1 MHKLKRTLG
10 LFEAI
15 MYGVGVIV
23 GVGVYSLIGKA
34 SAFAGNATW
43 LAFLLGAFIA
53 VCTGMSY
60 AELSS
65 MFPKSSADYY
75 YITKAFNN
83 RFLAFLVS
91 WLLIFAGLVGIATV
105 SRGFSGYA
113 KGLSSVNETVLS
125 ILLIIFISF
134 VVIRGIKI
142 SSALNVLLVALTIFG
157 LLIVIGFGIR
167 HFGSVDYFYS
177 PYGLNG
183 ILVAAPIIFFAF
195 LGFENIVSI
204 AEETKSPRKNI
215 PRAIIGSIAITTIL
229 YILVSLSIVSLV
241 GWQVLANSDAPLAL
255 AVEKESNIGSFIIT
269 LIALTATSSTV
280 LGLIIYLSRIVY
292 GIAKEGSLPKFL
304 ALVHPRYKTPW
315 VAIAVIA
322 FFSILFLFFGDMVTT
337 ASLATFST
345 LTAFIAVNLA
355 VIWLRR
361 YKISRKFK
369 VPLNVRNFPIP
380 SFLGIVLCSFMLLNV
395 SLEVFKVGLLI
406 ILAGIIYSLILDRIL
421 RWLRVW
427 ENLKRALSKISRS
440 F

>member
-113 KGLSSVNETVLS
+113 KGLSNINETVLS

-255 AVEKESNIGSFIIT
+255 AVEKESSIGSFIVT

-315 VAIAVIA
+315 VAIVVIA

-406 ILAGIIYSLILDRIL
+406 ILAGVIYSLILDRIL

>member
-91 WLLIFAGLVGIATV
+91 WLLIFAGLVGTATV

-255 AVEKESNIGSFIIT
+255 AVEKESSIGSFIVT
-269 LIALTATSSTV
+269 MIALTATSSTV

-380 SFLGIVLCSFMLLNV
+380 PFLGIVLCSFMLLNV

-406 ILAGIIYSLILDRIL
+406 ILAGVIYSLILDRIL